1 VKDVRVMI
9 DQLCALNMA
18 LGTLC
23 ALRSMLANMN
33 VCRNT
38 LDAIYKAE
46 EVVAEKELEL
56 HEELMEVLSL
66 AGGLPNAP
74 ANPSAVE
81 GEAEEDTG

>member
-1 VKDVRVMI
+1 MKDVRVMI
-9 DQLCALNMA
+9 DRLCALNMA

-23 ALRSMLANMN
+23 ALRSMLANMS

-56 HEELMEVLSL
+56 HEELMEVLGL
-66 AGGLPNAP
+66 AGSLSNVEVES
-74 ANPSAVE
+74 SAVE
-81 GEAEEDTG
+81 GGAEEDTG

>member
-1 VKDVRVMI
+1 VEKDVRVLI

-46 EVVAEKELEL
+46 EVVAEKELET
-56 HEELMEVLSL
+56 HEEVMRCLGLASSKPSLESTGIAGEV
-66 AGGLPNAP
+66 
-74 ANPSAVE
+74 
-81 GEAEEDTG
+81 EENTE